1 MLLDTWPVRAKL
13 EPKVHRTSLSEPYT
27 FWDFGRRC
35 TGALYRSRTPFAPGS
50 EGVRVARLRPYTFWV
65 FGQRCTGF
73 PIGAVHLLGFRPK
86 VCGFQS
92 PGRSPSVVSAKGVWI
107 PERGSFTFCDSGQ
120 RCAGCSIEAV
130 HLLPL
135 GAKVCG
141 LPGCGRTPFGFS
153 AKGAR
158 ACGLDE

>member
-65 FGQRCTGF
+65 FGQRCADSRARAAHLLSFRPKVYGF
-73 PIGAVHLLGFRPK
+73 QSAGRSPFVIQAKGVRAAQSKPFTFCPWERRCAGCPAAAVHLLGFRPK
-86 VCGFQS
+86 VHRTS
-92 PGRSPSVVSAKGVWI
+92 LSEPY
-107 PERGSFTFCDSGQ
+107 TFWVFGQ
-120 RCAGCSIEAV
+120 RCT
-130 HLLPL
+130 
-135 GAKVCG
+135 G
-141 LPGCGRTPFGFS
+141 LWPG
-153 AKGAR
+153 
-158 ACGLDE
+158 